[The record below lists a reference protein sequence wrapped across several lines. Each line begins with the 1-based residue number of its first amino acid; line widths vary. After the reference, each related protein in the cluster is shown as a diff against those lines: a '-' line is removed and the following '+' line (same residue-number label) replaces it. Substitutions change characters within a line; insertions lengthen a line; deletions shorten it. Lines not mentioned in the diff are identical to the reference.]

1 MKKTVSILLALFL
14 LFALTLA
21 VFAAGRDVVYDKDAT
36 LSASFVAYN
45 SIIVRPGVTVTVTSG
60 SGFEISGDV
69 TVEPGG
75 AFVCSGVGQ
84 GQFNFC
90 VTNPKAQ
97 FSGVTFYWQDKDTG
111 AIDVVPG
118 GFPAVAALDVWNFGD
133 GWYPSFKWNAS
144 VQGWCLTVPLNGT
157 PFGGPVYHSE
167 RDMDTALRFANSLH
181 ALGLFNG
188 TGTGPDGKPLY
199 ELNRTGT
206 RVEAVVM
213 LVRFLGRETEAKNGS
228 FTHPFTDVPDWAA
241 PYVGYAYENGLTNG
255 ISATEFGPSAT
266 CTAQMYLTF
275 MLRALGYSADDPS
288 VYQNASELARQ
299 HGIFSTEQ
307 DSYELCE
314 RNFWRADMAAA
325 SYRLLE
331 ISRLDGKKLAD
342 KLIDDG
348 VFTGEAYR
356 SAR

>member
-1 MKKTVSILLALFL
+1 MKKPICILLAFFL
-14 LFALTLA
+14 LFALTPAALA
-21 VFAAGRDVVYDKDAT
+21 ANPDVVYDKDTT
-36 LSASFVAYN
+36 LNASFVAYN
-45 SIIVRPGVTVTVTSG
+45 SITVRSGVTVTVTPA
-60 SGFEISGDV
+60 SGFEVAGDI

-75 AFVCSGVGQ
+75 AFVCGGVGQ

-90 VTNPKAQ
+90 VTNPNAKL
-97 FSGVTFYWQDKDTG
+97 SGVTLYWQDKDTG

-118 GFPAVAALDVWNFGD
+118 GFPAVAVLDCWDFAG
-133 GWYPSFKWNAS
+133 GWAPSFKWNGS
-144 VQGWCLTVPLNGT
+144 VQGWCLTVPLNGA

-167 RDMDTALRFANSLH
+167 RDMDTALRFADSLH

-188 TGTGPDGKPLY
+188 TGTGPDGRPTY
-199 ELNRTGT
+199 ELERTGT
-206 RVEAVVM
+206 RAEALVM
-213 LVRFLGRETEAKNGS
+213 LVRFLGKETQAQSGS

-255 ISATEFGPSAT
+255 ISATEFGPSAI

-275 MLRALGYSADDPS
+275 MLRALGYPVDDPS
-288 VYQNASELARQ
+288 VYENAAELARQ

-314 RNFWRADMAAA
+314 KTFWRADMAVA

-331 ISRLDGKKLAD
+331 IPRLDGKKMAD

-348 VFTGEAYR
+348 AFTAEAYR
-356 SAR
+356 DAR